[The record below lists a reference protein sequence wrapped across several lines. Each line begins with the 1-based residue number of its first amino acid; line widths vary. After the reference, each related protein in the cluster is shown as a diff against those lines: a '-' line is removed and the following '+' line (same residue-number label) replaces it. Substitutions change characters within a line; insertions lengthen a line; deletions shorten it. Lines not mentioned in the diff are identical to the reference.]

1 MRYIVIFLGR
11 EREVSG
17 VAVCCCGFECGGMP
31 MENTDKSLFE
41 DDKEINALYKLYIR
55 IQSGDKAALNELFQT
70 VDNKQIHRID
80 VINKEYKMSHM
91 ENVLDSELVLDDE
104 NSRQRKEWINS
115 SYSKVTFQFSC
126 LNKMLYK
133 KKKSFISTAKNTGYE
148 NGKRLKNSGNRKYYD
163 GEYDISDFNELMYE
177 TTIEVFNTKTDE
189 DNCLT
194 LDGKKNI
201 NTPICDGVSLL
212 KNISYFTS
220 RKINKRAKTS
230 RLDIYDMDLG
240 GGHEAGLSGFDKYV
254 LKKYLH
260 AGGGMSRLTMYA
272 EYLEWIRKYDIHKLF
287 KRTSCNIK
295 AIVQMI
301 MECEDTFTPNASGD
315 MESGFGMRFVSQE
328 TLQEMIKMRY
338 GMNIEQENISRDL
351 ELMEQRLLDHLF
363 YSLNYEIGKAGKSE
377 GIYGKESERFLY
389 GLDEKAYIKM
399 FGRASY
405 EIYEKSIGFINSG
418 IIGKGFDD
426 YFKIVKKY
434 EEMILE
440 VVTKEKG
447 KMKYD
452 MVNLLSDNDN
462 DLVDDKVEALLNI
475 AKTLTASYQK
485 REDEYRR
492 KHFGGYK
499 MKGLKGWDNGF
510 WEARLEENFLSIRL
524 FSNKTSKKPIRHKI
538 NKEDLKVYCGYMNYY
553 FCDKEREVCYKV
565 PKNKRIISRYNKNH
579 EIFLY
584 NVG

>member
-1 MRYIVIFLGR
+1 MRFLGR
-11 EREVSG
+11 KREVSG
-17 VAVCCCGFECGGMP
+17 VAVCCGFGCGGIP
-31 MENTDKSLFE
+31 MGNTDKSLLK
-41 DDKEINALYKLYIR
+41 DDKEIEALYQLYIR
-55 IQSGDKAALNELFQT
+55 VQSGDKDALNELFKKA
-70 VDNKQIHRID
+70 DSKQIHRID
-80 VINKEYKMSHM
+80 MMNKEYKISHM
-91 ENVLDSELVLDDE
+91 ENVLDSEIVLDDE
-104 NSRQRKEWINS
+104 KNMQKKEWINS
-115 SYSKVTFQFSC
+115 SNSKVAFQFAC
-126 LNKMLYK
+126 LNKLLYK
-133 KKKSFISTAKNTGYE
+133 KKKYFLSEGKNTGYE
-148 NGKRLKNSGNRKYYD
+148 NDKKLKNGGNRKYYD

-177 TTIEVFNTKTDE
+177 TIIEVFNTDTDE
-189 DNCLT
+189 NNCLT
-194 LDGKKNI
+194 LDGKKNV

-212 KNISYFTS
+212 RNISYFTS

-230 RLDIYDMDLG
+230 RLDIYDIEYLG
-240 GGHEAGLSGFDKYV
+240 EESETGFSNFDKYAF
-254 LKKYLH
+254 KKFSH

-315 MESGFGMRFVSQE
+315 IESGFGMRFVSQE

-363 YSLNYEIGKAGKSE
+363 YSLNYEIGKAEKSE
-377 GIYGKESERFLY
+377 GIYEKESERFLY
-389 GLDEKAYIKM
+389 ELSEKAYIKM
-399 FGRASY
+399 FDRASY
-405 EIYEKSIGFINSG
+405 EIYEKSIDFINSG
-418 IIGKGFDD
+418 ISVKDFNN

-434 EEMILE
+434 EEMILG

-452 MVNLLSDNDN
+452 MVNLLSENDN
-462 DLVDDKVEALLNI
+462 DLVDNKTEALFNI
-475 AKTLTASYQK
+475 ANTLIASYQK

-492 KHFGGYK
+492 KHFGDYK
-499 MKGLKGWDNGF
+499 TKGLKDWNNGF
-510 WEARLEENFLSIRL
+510 WEARLEEKVLNIR
-524 FSNKTSKKPIRHKI
+524 FWTRKDVKFPIRYKLNREKVI
-538 NKEDLKVYCGYMNYY
+538 VYCGYMNYY
-553 FCDKEREVCYKV
+553 FCDKEGMVCYKV
-565 PKNKRIISRYNKNH
+565 PKDRRVIGRYNKNH